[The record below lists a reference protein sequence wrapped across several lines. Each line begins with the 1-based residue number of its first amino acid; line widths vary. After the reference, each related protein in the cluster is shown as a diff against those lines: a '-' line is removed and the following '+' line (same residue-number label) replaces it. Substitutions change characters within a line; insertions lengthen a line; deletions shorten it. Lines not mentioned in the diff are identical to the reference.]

1 MVRLATLGLSHEAN
15 TFAPSRVSL
24 DSFAEGELLRGQEIV
39 DGHTDGRSTMA
50 GYLDLASEPQVS
62 LVPLVFGTVTPAG
75 AIEASAFE
83 SIVTE
88 MVSGLRGSGPWDG
101 ILLALHGAAVAEGYP
116 DADGQILRRVRAAAG
131 PHVPIGVSA
140 DLHANVSQDMIRYAD
155 VLATY
160 RTNPHVDA
168 RQRAAETGRLVVR
181 AARGEIHPT
190 MAVEQVP
197 AVLGIL
203 SQNTD
208 DDPMRSLLEARAEL
222 AAAPGVLSASVAE
235 GYPYADVAELGMSA
249 VVVTD
254 GDTEEAKRAA
264 RQLGLAIWKRRA
276 QFSRQAASVAEAV
289 RQAGARSG
297 EAPVLLLDVGDN
309 IGAGAP
315 GDSTALV
322 AEAAAQRTARVLSIV
337 NDPAAAARGVAAGVG
352 ARCYLRV
359 GADRDPARG
368 PVLEIDATVRA
379 VHGGR
384 YQDHGTTHA
393 GQRFFDTGPSC
404 LVGYDQD
411 CLLVLTS
418 KPVMPSSLA
427 QLRALGVD
435 PEAMNVIIA
444 KGVNSPLTAYG
455 SLTTERILVD
465 SPGLT
470 PADATCLPYRRRRR
484 PLYPFEAE
492 TAYPSHD
499 HSAGRS

>member
-39 DGHTDGRSTMA
+39 DGHADGRSTMA

-116 DADGQILRRVRAAAG
+116 DADGQVLRRVRA
-131 PHVPIGVSA
+131 
-140 DLHANVSQDMIRYAD
+140 
-155 VLATY
+155 
-160 RTNPHVDA
+160 
-168 RQRAAETGRLVVR
+168 
-181 AARGEIHPT
+181 
-190 MAVEQVP
+190 
-197 AVLGIL
+197 
-203 SQNTD
+203 
-208 DDPMRSLLEARAEL
+208 MRSLLEARAEL

-337 NDPAAAARGVAAGVG
+337 NDPAAAARGVAARVG